1 MFCIRKLVKEQR
13 KQTYSPEYVYEESW
27 SEMFHQIS
35 NNWWN
40 TRNVKG
46 EIMMN

>member
-1 MFCIRKLVKEQR
+1 MFSIRKLVKEQR
-13 KQTYSPEYVYEESW
+13 KQKYSPEYVYKKNW

-40 TRNVKG
+40 IRNVKE
-46 EIMMN
+46 EIMMT